1 MHGNLIL
8 KRLSFVLLSIIVIGF
23 TSCSKSD
30 PPEPQE
36 IVRYLPGVYPN
47 SEITDG
53 PFIYDNGSRYIIK
66 WISKNRDVIERQII
80 GDDYGNF
87 EADFGFPFEYINQ
100 FKTEASHINYTQE
113 FNNVEKLI
121 ALSDIHGQYD
131 VFIRLLRNN
140 LVIDERNNW
149 IFGSGHLV
157 INGDIFDRG
166 NRVTEILW
174 LVFKLENQA
183 KVSGGKV
190 HFLLG
195 NHEVM
200 VMNNDLRY
208 IDPKY
213 NTTARRLGTTYDQ
226 LYSKN
231 LIIGQWLRTKP
242 VIVKI
247 NDMIFNHAGI
257 SSEFVSKNLNQELV
271 NKAFINDIIDKDEDA
286 IEADPLLDYL
296 TGSNGPIWYR
306 GYFEDNSF
314 NHTKLDAILNHL
326 GASYIIVGHTSMDEI
341 KFYYSG
347 KVIAIDSS
355 IKEGITGQVL
365 IYDNG
370 NFRIGTIN

>member
-1 MHGNLIL
+1 MRRILKL

-30 PPEPQE
+30 SPEPEE

-53 PFIYDNGSRYIIK
+53 PFIYDNGSRYTIK

-80 GDDYGNF
+80 GDNYGNF
-87 EADFGFPFEYINQ
+87 EADFGFPFDYINQ
-100 FKTEASHINYTQE
+100 FKTEASQINYTQE
-113 FNNVEKLI
+113 YNNIEKLV

-131 VFIRLLRNN
+131 IFISLLRNN

-183 KVSGGKV
+183 KVNGGKV

-200 VMNNDLRY
+200 VINNDLRY

-257 SSEFVSKNLNQELV
+257 SGEFVSIGLDIATTNQSFLQKIIDV
-271 NKAFINDIIDKDEDA
+271 NEDIIES
-286 IEADPLLDYL
+286 DPLLDFL
-296 TGSNGPIWYR
+296 TSSNGPIWYR
-306 GYFEDNSF
+306 GYFRDDGF
-314 NHTKLDAILNHL
+314 NMSKLDLILDYLN
-326 GASYIIVGHTSMDEI
+326 ASHIIVGHTSMDEI
-341 KFYYSG
+341 KFYFSE
-347 KVIAIDSS
+347 KIIAIDSS
-355 IKEGITGQVL
+355 IKNGDSGQIL
-365 IYDNG
+365 IYNNG
-370 NFRIGTIN
+370 TFTVGTID